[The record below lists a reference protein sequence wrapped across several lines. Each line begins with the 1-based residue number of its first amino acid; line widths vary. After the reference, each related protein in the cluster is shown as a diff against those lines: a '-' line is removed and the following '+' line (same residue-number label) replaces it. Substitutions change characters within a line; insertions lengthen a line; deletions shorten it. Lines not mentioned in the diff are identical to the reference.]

1 MASSTEEVVRMPLR
15 SNLVATTIS
24 LTHHHAP
31 PSVGQLCMSCWNH
44 ITHAMRAARNAGAPA
59 LQGVGKKKR
68 SKLLAKKRSNL
79 PAQSSEAEVDAEPQ
93 ACIRHA
99 QCTVHRTRTAHMWR
113 GILYAPWATLTHL
126 WQATKAGA
134 DQERHHREERRA
146 LRDVAREAQLGV
158 AERRLNPSP

>member
-1 MASSTEEVVRMPLR
+1 MP
-15 SNLVATTIS
+15 
-24 LTHHHAP
+24 
-31 PSVGQLCMSCWNH
+31 CWNV
-44 ITHAMRAARNAGAPA
+44 IARETKRAGAPA
-59 LQGVGKKKR
+59 LQGVAKKKR
-68 SKLLAKKRSNL
+68 SKLFAKKRSKL
-79 PAQSSEAEVDAEPQ
+79 HAQSSEAEVDAEPQ

>member
-1 MASSTEEVVRMPLR
+1 MP
-15 SNLVATTIS
+15 
-24 LTHHHAP
+24 
-31 PSVGQLCMSCWNH
+31 CWNV
-44 ITHAMRAARNAGAPA
+44 IARETKRAGAPA

-68 SKLLAKKRSNL
+68 SKLLAKKRRNL

-126 WQATKAGA
+126 WQATKP
-134 DQERHHREERRA
+134 DQERHRREERRA